1 MRIEGQSCMILVP
14 RPLASY
20 KYNKP
25 VSYSKYSL
33 GIHYPDS
40 SSMGVVSSPPPAE
53 TSADVASFCFDQTG
67 SVQAALHMQVLW
79 QRQLRKGRSQQQGG
93 PSAAGGTRYGCDIW
107 SGGTGYSAVDS
118 PGGSVSRG
126 DCPRHDSFIS

>member
-20 KYNKP
+20 KNNKP

-40 SSMGVVSSPPPAE
+40 SSMGVVSSPPPVE
-53 TSADVASFCFDQTG
+53 TSADVASG
-67 SVQAALHMQVLW
+67 SVQAVLHMLALW
-79 QRQLRKGRSQQQGG
+79 QRQLRKGHNQQQADRRQQGG
-93 PSAAGGTRYGCDIW
+93 LSAA
-107 SGGTGYSAVDS
+107 
-118 PGGSVSRG
+118 RG
-126 DCPRHDSFIS
+126 DQV